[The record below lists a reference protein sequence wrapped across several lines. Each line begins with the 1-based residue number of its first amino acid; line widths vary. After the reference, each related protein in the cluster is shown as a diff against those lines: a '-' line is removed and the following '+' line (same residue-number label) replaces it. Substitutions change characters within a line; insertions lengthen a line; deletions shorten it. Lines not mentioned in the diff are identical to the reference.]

1 MFKIEKIKYDSLL
14 LDFNRSLLKDIGME
28 LKILVEDTYGSKNDK
43 PIKPTNLGC
52 HSYEDDDDCFINT
65 CHAMLGVLIGV
76 IITTIIFTILV

>member
-1 MFKIEKIKYDSLL
+1 MLI
-14 LDFNRSLLKDIGME
+14 
-28 LKILVEDTYGSKNDK
+28 EDTYGSKNDK

-52 HSYEDDDDCFINT
+52 HSYEDDDDCFINI